1 MVLYRKMM
9 GEESILVV
17 KKCLIALPEDGFLI
31 RKIWKNIIV
40 DEDEICYYNCSGDM
54 THLHFYEKPKMSLKT
69 ACFKIVR

>member
-17 KKCLIALPEDGFLI
+17 KKCLIALPEDRFLI
-31 RKIWKNIIV
+31 RKTRKNIIV
-40 DEDEICYYNCSGDM
+40 DEEGICYYNCSDDM
-54 THLHFYEKPKMSLKT
+54 THLHFYEKTKMTSKT

>member
-31 RKIWKNIIV
+31 WKIRKNIIV
-40 DEDEICYYNCSGDM
+40 DEAGICYYNCSGDI
-54 THLHFYEKPKMSLKT
+54 TYLHFYEKPKMSLKKRL
-69 ACFKIVR
+69 F